1 MHYHKGFWSSQE
13 KELKILQIFLCC
25 LSKSPHS
32 IEQIIKE
39 VEQILFTRQERK
51 NAPLNDT
58 GICLTNSGQEL
69 WNQERNPLFHL
80 VNFHNNSIKG

>member
-13 KELKILQIFLCC
+13 KELKILQVFLCF

-32 IEQIIKE
+32 IEHIIKE
-39 VEQILFTRQERK
+39 VEQMLFTTQEIK
-51 NAPLNDT
+51 NAPLDDT

-69 WNQERNPLFHL
+69 RIKKETHSFTW
-80 VNFHNNSIKG
+80 SIFTIKV